1 MKTIIISASDQNY
14 LPLLTGLLD
23 SIAKL
28 RKSTFDIGI
37 LDLGFDEPT
46 VAKLR

>member
-1 MKTIIISASDQNY
+1 MKTIIISASDQNH

-28 RKSTFDIGI
+28 HKSAFDIGI
-37 LDLGFDEPT
+37 L
-46 VAKLR
+46 